1 MKKGLLLLLVS
12 MYALF
17 INAGSPIIIV
27 KNGGVPSEGDQTNP
41 RSIEC
46 EVVASIDGQ
55 VVTVSFSELTA
66 SQIVV
71 KDSAN
76 LTVFNQ
82 TYVPAYSAQA
92 NLTSLV
98 PGYYTLYIYAMG
110 YWWYGHF
117 EIE

>member
-1 MKKGLLLLLVS
+1 MSLS
-12 MYALF
+12 
-17 INAGSPIIIV
+17 AGAIDVDLEKEGPGFDPFP
-27 KNGGVPSEGDQTNP
+27 GGRTENTTVT
-41 RSIEC
+41 
-46 EVVASIDGQ
+46 ASIDDQ
-55 VVTVSFSELTA
+55 VLTIQFSELTA

-71 KDSAN
+71 KNTAN

-82 TYVPAYSAQA
+82 AYASAYSAQA
-92 NLTSLV
+92 DLTSLV